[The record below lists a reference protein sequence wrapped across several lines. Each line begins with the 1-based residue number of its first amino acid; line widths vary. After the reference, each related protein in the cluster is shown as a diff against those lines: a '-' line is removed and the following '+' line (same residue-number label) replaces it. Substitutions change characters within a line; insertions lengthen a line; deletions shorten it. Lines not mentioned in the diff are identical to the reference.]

1 MRILRTILPPIIVFV
16 VVTLGTEFIVHAFSI
31 SKFNFPAPS
40 LVWKSIVEK
49 RGELSQCLGS
59 TAMAASI
66 GFALSAVTGVLVAV
80 LLSTSRWIERA
91 FYPYTVF
98 FQTVPIIAVAPML
111 VYWFGFGLKSVAV
124 SAFIASVFPVIANT
138 LAGILSTDPALR
150 DMFKLYGASR
160 FATMMKLRL
169 PSALPNIITGLRI
182 AAGLAVIGA
191 IVGEF
196 VAGTLERGAGLG
208 MMVLV
213 AKKYGRTDDIFAA
226 VLVASLLGLCYAGI
240 DQPRRVSVAAALA
253 RVGTNLTRRDVFVG
267 CASAHH
273 SDSSG
278 TVVC

>member
-1 MRILRTILPPIIVFV
+1 MRIIKVILPPVVVFIVF
-16 VVTLGTEFIVHAFSI
+16 TAGAELIVRGFSI

-40 LVWKSIVEK
+40 LVFQSIVTK
-49 RGELSQCLGS
+49 RQELLECLFS
-59 TAMAASI
+59 TARAASI
-66 GFALSAVTGVLVAV
+66 GFALSAVIGVLIAV
-80 LLSTSRWIERA
+80 LLSTSRLVQRA

-98 FQTVPIIAVAPML
+98 FQTVPIIAIAPML
-111 VYWFGFGLKSVAV
+111 VYWFGFGTKSVAV

-150 DMFKLYGASR
+150 DLFKLYGASG

-169 PSALPNIITGLRI
+169 PSALPNIVTGLRI

-196 VAGTLERGAGLG
+196 VAGTLERGGGLG

-226 VLVASLLGLCYAGI
+226 VLVASLLGLCMLALINLAGYLLL
-240 DQPRRVSVAAALA
+240 RRWH
-253 RVGTNLTRRDVFVG
+253 
-267 CASAHH
+267 ASEQ
-273 SDSSG
+273 
-278 TVVC
+278 

>member
-1 MRILRTILPPIIVFV
+1 MRFLRIILPPLV
-16 VVTLGTEFIVHAFSI
+16 VFIVVMLCAELIVRGFQI
-31 SKFNFPAPS
+31 SKFNLPAPS
-40 LVWKSIVEK
+40 LVFRSIVDK
-49 RGELSQCLGS
+49 RGELLESLYA
-59 TAMAASI
+59 TALASSI
-66 GFALSAVTGVLVAV
+66 GFAMSASIGVLVAV
-80 LLSTSRWIERA
+80 LLSTSRLVQRA

-98 FQTVPIIAVAPML
+98 FQTVPIIAIAPML

-150 DMFKLYGASR
+150 DLFKLYGASSV
-160 FATMMKLRL
+160 ATMLKLRL

-196 VAGTLERGAGLG
+196 VAGTLERGGGLG

-226 VLVASLLGLCYAGI
+226 VLVASLLGLCMLALINLAGYLLL
-240 DQPRRVSVAAALA
+240 RRWH
-253 RVGTNLTRRDVFVG
+253 
-267 CASAHH
+267 ASEQA
-273 SDSSG
+273 
-278 TVVC
+278 